1 MMVPSGAFADAF
13 NLGIII
19 KICKVIFTEPPY
31 NKAACLYSDFA
42 CVNFDFHY
50 GFYPFVLMLTA
61 RSFRA
66 GKIAIKSGETGK
78 VIAARTSSL
87 GREDYFPF
95 CRRVWRRRPE
105 TLCVRTGA
113 FLLVKRVFTGK
124 NIRFFILIS
133 LLF

>member
-1 MMVPSGAFADAF
+1 MMTPSGTFADAF

-19 KICKVIFTEPPY
+19 KICKVIFTEPPH
-31 NKAACLYSDFA
+31 NKAVCLYSDFA

-50 GFYPFVLMLTA
+50 GFSPFVLMLTA

-78 VIAARTSSL
+78 VIAARVSSF
-87 GREDYFPF
+87 GGEGHFPA

-105 TLCVRTGA
+105 TLCVCAGA
-113 FLLVKRVFTGK
+113 FLRVKRVFTGK